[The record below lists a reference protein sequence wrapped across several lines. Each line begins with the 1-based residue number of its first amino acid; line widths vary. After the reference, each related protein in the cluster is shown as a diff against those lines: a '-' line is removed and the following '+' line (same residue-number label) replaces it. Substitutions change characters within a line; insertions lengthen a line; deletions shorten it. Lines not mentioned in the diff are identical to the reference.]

1 MGRSTQ
7 QWRTLVC
14 CCVTH
19 TSKSWVLM
27 VVVVVLDAD
36 GVLWWVGLQLACEGQ
51 GFVVW
56 WSLGCGRATAL
67 PAAQGCCC
75 FTLGVV
81 A

>member
-1 MGRSTQ
+1 
-7 QWRTLVC
+7 
-14 CCVTH
+14 
-19 TSKSWVLM
+19 M